1 MRFRT
6 WAPLPLFGWP
16 QVALIPLV
24 NVVILLLGFL
34 TLQSSLFVPAGLS
47 LQLPK
52 AVTAEAVG
60 GAGVVITVTDQR
72 LIYVNG
78 QLTSSEE
85 LAAILQPAL
94 RHTPTVLIKADAQTP
109 IGDMARIWD
118 LCRQLGASRIAMA
131 TTKPSS

>member
-60 GAGVVITVTDQR
+60 GAGGVITVTDQR

-78 QLTSSEE
+78 QLTGSASHPDR
-85 LAAILQPAL
+85 ADQGRCPNADR
-94 RHTPTVLIKADAQTP
+94 RHCPHLGFVPSARRIPDRHGDHQAVL
-109 IGDMARIWD
+109 MN
-118 LCRQLGASRIAMA
+118 AS
-131 TTKPSS
+131 